1 MDNELWKGRLNAVDV
16 FPWKGFV
23 FRSLLTKEKFAASEF
38 LFIKLLNSI
47 KIFGQHLACRMV
59 LKNALWRRRCDPQGV
74 HLIYALGSSI
84 IFKQ

>member
-1 MDNELWKGRLNAVDV
+1 MSREYMHRDLCAA
-16 FPWKGFV
+16 KGFV
-23 FRSLLTKEKFAASEF
+23 FRSLLTKEKIAASES

-47 KIFGQHLACRMV
+47 KIFGQQSAGRLV